1 MTLQMRVRPDQAVF
15 AVDQSRCIGC
25 RACVQACAECGTHRG
40 VSLIQLDTVDRFHST
55 QTVPM
60 VCMHCEDPT
69 CAEVCPADAIKQN
82 EDGVVQSSLKP
93 RCIGC
98 SNCVYACPFG
108 IPKYV
113 ASFDQMMKCDMCYD
127 RTSEGLKP
135 MCASVCPSEALWYG
149 TREEFERT
157 RTGTLVNDWK
167 FGNQDVRT
175 KVSVVTREPGP
186 VDVFIGRTSGHWMDD
201 PFAIGGTAS

>member
-149 TREEFERT
+149 TREEFEQT

-186 VDVFIGRTSGHWMDD
+186 VDVFIGRTSSHWMDD
-201 PFAIGGTAS
+201 PFAIGGTA

>member
-1 MTLQMRVRPDQAVF
+1 MTMVLVSPESSVF

-25 RACVQACAECGTHRG
+25 RACVQACSECGTHRG
-40 VSLIQLDTVDRFHST
+40 VSLIQLDTVDRLHST

-69 CAEVCPADAIKQN
+69 CAEVCPADAIKQT
-82 EDGVVQSSLKP
+82 EDGVVQSALGP

-98 SNCVYACPFG
+98 SNCVIACPFG

-113 ASFDQMMKCDMCYD
+113 SRFDQMMKCDMCYD

-149 TREEFERT
+149 TREEFDRT
-157 RTGTLVNDWK
+157 RRGALVHDWQ
-167 FGNQDVRT
+167 FGNQPIRT
-175 KVSVVTREPGP
+175 KTAVVTQVPGP
-186 VDVFIGRTSGHWMDD
+186 VEVLIGKVASHWLDD
-201 PFAIGGTAS
+201 PFGLASP

>member
-1 MTLQMRVRPDQAVF
+1 VITLIAPEHAVF
-15 AVDQSRCIGC
+15 AIDHSRCIGC
-25 RACVQACAECGTHRG
+25 RACVQACSECGTHRG
-40 VSLIQLDTVDRFHST
+40 VSLIQLDTVDRLHTT

-60 VCMHCEDPT
+60 VCMHCENPT
-69 CAEVCPADAIKQN
+69 CAHVCPADAIKQT
-82 EDGVVQSSLKP
+82 EDGVVQSSLQP

-113 ASFDQMMKCDMCYD
+113 AQFDQMMKCDMCYD

-135 MCASVCPSEALWYG
+135 MCASVCPSDALWYG
-149 TREEFERT
+149 SLEEFERT
-157 RTGTLVNDWK
+157 RSGTLVREWK

-175 KVSVVTREPGP
+175 KVALVVDEPGP
-186 VDVFIGRTSGHWMDD
+186 IDIFIGRTSRHWLDD
-201 PFAIGGTAS
+201 PFGLEEMADV

>member
-1 MTLQMRVRPDQAVF
+1 VTTLIAPEHAVF
-15 AVDQSRCIGC
+15 AIDHSRCIGC
-25 RACVQACAECGTHRG
+25 RACVQACSECGTHRG
-40 VSLIQLDTVDRFHST
+40 VSLIQLDTVDRLHTT

-60 VCMHCEDPT
+60 VCMHCENPT
-69 CAEVCPADAIKQN
+69 CAHVCPADAIKQT
-82 EDGVVQSSLKP
+82 EDGVVQSSLQP

-113 ASFDQMMKCDMCYD
+113 AQFDQMMKCDMCYD

-135 MCASVCPSEALWYG
+135 MCASVCPSDALWYG
-149 TREEFERT
+149 SLEEFERT
-157 RTGTLVNDWK
+157 RSGTLVREWK

-175 KVSVVTREPGP
+175 KVALVVDEPGP
-186 VDVFIGRTSGHWMDD
+186 IDIFIGRTSRHWLDD
-201 PFAIGGTAS
+201 PFGLEETADA

>member
-1 MTLQMRVRPDQAVF
+1 MTMVLVPPESAVF

-25 RACVQACAECGTHRG
+25 RACVQACSECGTHRG

-69 CAEVCPADAIKQN
+69 CAEVCPADAIKQT
-82 EDGVVQSSLKP
+82 EDGVVQSSLGP

-113 ASFDQMMKCDMCYD
+113 SRFDQMMKCDMCYD

-149 TREEFERT
+149 TREEFNHT
-157 RTGTLVNDWK
+157 RRGTLVHEWQ
-167 FGNQDVRT
+167 FGNQLVRT
-175 KVSVVTREPGP
+175 KTAVVTEEPGP
-186 VDVFIGRTSGHWMDD
+186 VDVFIGKTSSHWLDD
-201 PFAIGGTAS
+201 PFGLDLR